1 MRVRGSQSATDVQL
15 PGGQPGGKTAIW
27 LSWSI
32 HAAVAAAAAIVTG
45 DNDVMRR
52 AGS

>member
-32 HAAVAAAAAIVTG
+32 HAAAAAAAIVTG